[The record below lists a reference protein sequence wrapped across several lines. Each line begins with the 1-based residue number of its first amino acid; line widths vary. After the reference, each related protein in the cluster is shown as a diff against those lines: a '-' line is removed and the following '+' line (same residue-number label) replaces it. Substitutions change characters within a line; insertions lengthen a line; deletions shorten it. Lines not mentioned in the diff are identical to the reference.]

1 MVCFYLRGA
10 NPAFLIYFMRFI
22 LFCFIFLFSI
32 EPMVQAQ
39 TPGNHT
45 VSGFIREAATGESLL
60 GANVYIKENLKGVT
74 TNSMVFIPSRFLPG
88 NTRWSSPTWVSRVR
102 SGPLT

>member
-10 NPAFLIYFMRFI
+10 NRPSLSLLRFI

-39 TPGNHT
+39 TRNHT

-60 GANVYIKENLKGVT
+60 GANVYIKEPERCNDQPVWFYSITLPAGQYTLV
-74 TNSMVFIPSRFLPG
+74 ILPG
-88 NTRWSSPTWVSRVR
+88 FQE
-102 SGPLT
+102 